1 MASFEEIDE
10 AQRLLGLG
18 KFASLKDVKKDIKQ
32 ACTKKAFC
40 IIQTE
45 AAHRVSKVK

>member
-18 KFASLKDVKKDIKQ
+18 KFASLKDIKQ
-32 ACTKKAFC
+32 AYTKKAFC

-45 AAHRVSKVK
+45 AAHRLSKVK